1 MNSRFSS
8 CIRRSIR
15 HVLFIPLFLF
25 ILIILAAVLFVLSG
39 SGTAISVSPVFLL
52 VSMIVYMFFI
62 TLFLRVYNYAKTVLD
77 TEVSCD
83 IISLGK
89 LTFIYI
95 ITIII
100 PLIYPIKENLSYVI
114 DAYITITAI
123 IIQLHYASILSRISY
138 LVASTYG
145 TKEEETSG
153 FLSYKFRNVGLLRGF
168 TVLGIILVLALFIS
182 LRFFTGGVSYD
193 YIVFIVVLTIFFLV
207 MSGIISIRYKITND
221 PYRGLRFASLYRM
234 FTIINM
240 LAILIF
246 YGVAT
251 ASTRKMYEIIDP
263 YAVSFLV
270 ETVAAMFIL
279 VYLKYSLDDLVGLI
293 IVSKVPRIAKEAGM
307 LPIYMIIHDIP
318 VMDSISKVSHAF
330 NDILRSIW
338 FAGFPI
344 NTVIYISKPYSLL
357 RTMLLFNFNETFD
370 EVKEE
375 ITSLGE
381 DFEKVVGPPEA
392 YIFNIAYPT
401 AETLPR
407 PPKHYFNLKV
417 HERSIT
423 FERIYLIRSI
433 MSIIRKSRGVLL
445 IIEDLSDL
453 INISSFTTVYSLV
466 RSLLSLLRPNV
477 DAMIIITPKYRPH
490 EQYINV
496 FKNIAN
502 NVVDVTRLLI

>member
-1 MNSRFSS
+1 MNNRFSS

-15 HVLFIPLFLF
+15 HVLFVPLFLF
-25 ILIILAAVLFVLSG
+25 ILIILITVLFILSE
-39 SGTAISVSPVFLL
+39 SGTTINVSPAFLL
-52 VSMIVYMFFI
+52 ISMIVYMLFI

-77 TEVSCD
+77 MEVSCD
-83 IISLGK
+83 IISLEK
-89 LTFIYI
+89 LLFIYI

-100 PLIYPIKENLSYVI
+100 PLIYPVKESLSYII
-114 DAYITITAI
+114 DTYITITAI
-123 IIQLHYASILSRISY
+123 IVQLHYASILSRISY
-138 LVASTYG
+138 LIASTY
-145 TKEEETSG
+145 KSREEESPRFPT
-153 FLSYKFRNVGLLRGF
+153 YKFRNIWLLRGF
-168 TVLGIILVLALFIS
+168 IVLGIILVLALFVS
-182 LRFFTGGVSYD
+182 LRFFMTGTSND
-193 YIVFIVVLTIFFLV
+193 YIIFIVVLTIFFLV
-207 MSGIISIRYKITND
+207 LSGTISIRYKITND

-240 LAILIF
+240 LAIFIF
-246 YGVAT
+246 YGIAT
-251 ASTRKMYEIIDP
+251 ASTRKIYGTLDP

-293 IVSKVPRIAKEAGM
+293 IVSKIPGIAREAGM
-307 LPIYMIIHDIP
+307 LPIYMIVHDIP
-318 VMDSISKVSHAF
+318 IMDSISKVSYAF
-330 NDILRSIW
+330 NDILRSVW
-338 FAGFPI
+338 LAGFPI

-357 RTMLLFNFNETFD
+357 RTMLLFNFNETFE

-381 DFEKVVGPPEA
+381 DFGKVVGPPQA
-392 YIFNIAYPT
+392 YIFNISYPV

-407 PPKHYFNLKV
+407 PPRRYFNIEV

-433 MSIIRKSRGVLL
+433 MSIIRKSKGVLL
-445 IIEDLSDL
+445 VIEDLSDL
-453 INISSFTTVYSLV
+453 INISSFTTVYSLI
-466 RSLLSLLRPNV
+466 RTLLSLLRPNV
-477 DAMIIITPKYRPH
+477 DAMIIITPDYKPH